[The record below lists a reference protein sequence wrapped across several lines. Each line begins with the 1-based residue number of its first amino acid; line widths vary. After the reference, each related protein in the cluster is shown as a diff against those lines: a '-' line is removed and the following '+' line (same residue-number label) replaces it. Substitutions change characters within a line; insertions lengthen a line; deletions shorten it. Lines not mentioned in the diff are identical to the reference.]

1 MTRFADRVAIV
12 TGGGSGIG
20 RATATALVEEGATV
34 AVFDIQPGESQPGIT
49 AMTVDIRDPDAVAAA
64 VADVADAHG
73 GIDVLVNAAGI
84 ELVADVANTS
94 VDDWDR
100 VQQVNV
106 RGSFLTIRAAL
117 PWLESRRGSVV
128 NVASQ
133 LALVAAGHFAAYTAS
148 KSAVLGLT
156 RSLAIELAPKGI
168 RVNAVCPGA
177 VDTPLLQRQFQHGPG
192 PQGSLEDLIAMHPI
206 GRLGRPE
213 EIARAVLFFA
223 SDEASF
229 ATGSSIVID
238 GGYTAA

>member
-1 MTRFADRVAIV
+1 
-12 TGGGSGIG
+12 
-20 RATATALVEEGATV
+20 
-34 AVFDIQPGESQPGIT
+34 
-49 AMTVDIRDPDAVAAA
+49 MTVDVRDPDAVAAA
-64 VADVADAHG
+64 VAEVARAHG

-84 ELVADVANTS
+84 ELVADLASTS

-117 PWLESRRGSVV
+117 PWLESSRGSVV

-156 RSLAIELAPKGI
+156 RSLAIELAPHGI

-177 VDTPLLQRQFQHGPG
+177 VDTPLLRRQFADGPG

-213 EIARAVLFFA
+213 EIARAILFFA

-229 ATGSSIVID
+229 ATGASIVID